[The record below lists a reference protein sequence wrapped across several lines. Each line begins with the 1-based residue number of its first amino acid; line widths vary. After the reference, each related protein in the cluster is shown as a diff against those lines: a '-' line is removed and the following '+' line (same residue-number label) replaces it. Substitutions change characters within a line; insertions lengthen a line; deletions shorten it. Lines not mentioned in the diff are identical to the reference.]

1 MHSFLLMPEL
11 SLGSLASF
19 PLYASEEGCLL
30 MFATLS
36 HALIPLVAPAPGCH
50 CTAYHIICKF
60 IGSWVHS

>member
-11 SLGSLASF
+11 SLWSLASS

-36 HALIPLVAPAPGCH
+36 HALILLVAPAPGCPV
-50 CTAYHIICKF
+50 TVQRITSFA
-60 IGSWVHS
+60 SS

>member
-11 SLGSLASF
+11 SLRSLASS

-36 HALIPLVAPAPGCH
+36 RALIPLVAPAPGCH
-50 CTAYHIICKF
+50 CTAYNIICKF
-60 IGSWVHS
+60 IGS